1 MKNLWNNKIKVLW
14 YSHPRIAI
22 ALTLVCI
29 NLAVIGVFTGILSLI
44 TGNTF
49 FDELAYIFTF
59 TMSSDGIY
67 DFVNSAEDLRCFIV
81 KMVLALI
88 QMVIFSGALIGFTTD
103 VLQSTIDARLN
114 NIGKINL
121 KDHYVFLNWS
131 SIGPR
136 VIYDL
141 SYLDGHKNVII
152 LCDKER
158 DEVLNSIASVFTDN
172 KQKMKNM
179 RIFVKE
185 GDPLSSKH
193 LDDISLGEAK
203 YIGVFL
209 SDVEG
214 EGENDMTAKDINAVK
229 TLLTMMNLNTNA
241 NIVVEVENDVAV
253 EKIEGLLKVSESE
266 IDRHIIAFSHNAV
279 VGHILGRSVINPTF
293 DAVYNQL
300 LSYEG
305 VEFYGIDSED
315 VEDAL
320 YKYNDCIP
328 VVNYDDDDKVDENG
342 NMAADQLYILSD
354 NRETL
359 GVRPEKKSYV
369 KELKYCENKKR
380 DKFTV
385 FIVSSGGE
393 HSFVVE
399 ELNAYA
405 QSSNDI
411 GEYRSYSYS
420 DLEQLKSDLLSISGK
435 KKILLLSSSEE
446 GAKQD
451 ADVFLAAL
459 DLKLTGTIDDSAE
472 VYAEIVNPIN
482 MKSLQN
488 LGVVSVIVSNRIV
501 SLFML
506 QLLTHANSKKFYR
519 DLISI
524 NDGIGNDGID
534 VDIMR
539 ADELLMFDSEYIS
552 FSCQSE
558 LVQSFYIASGKTKMC
573 MGIKHGDELRFLC
586 DGMDKPEDL
595 RVYPEDELVLAV
607 Y

>member
-1 MKNLWNNKIKVLW
+1 MKNLCNNKIKVLW

-29 NLAVIGVFTGILSLI
+29 NLAVIGAFTGILALI
-44 TGNTF
+44 TENSF

-193 LDDISLGEAK
+193 LDDISLGDAK

-241 NIVVEVENDVAV
+241 NIVVEVENNVAV

-266 IDRHIIAFSHNAV
+266 IDRHIIAF
-279 VGHILGRSVINPTF
+279 
-293 DAVYNQL
+293 
-300 LSYEG
+300 
-305 VEFYGIDSED
+305 
-315 VEDAL
+315 
-320 YKYNDCIP
+320 
-328 VVNYDDDDKVDENG
+328 
-342 NMAADQLYILSD
+342 
-354 NRETL
+354 
-359 GVRPEKKSYV
+359 
-369 KELKYCENKKR
+369 
-380 DKFTV
+380 
-385 FIVSSGGE
+385 
-393 HSFVVE
+393 
-399 ELNAYA
+399 
-405 QSSNDI
+405 
-411 GEYRSYSYS
+411 
-420 DLEQLKSDLLSISGK
+420 
-435 KKILLLSSSEE
+435 
-446 GAKQD
+446 
-451 ADVFLAAL
+451 
-459 DLKLTGTIDDSAE
+459 
-472 VYAEIVNPIN
+472 
-482 MKSLQN
+482 
-488 LGVVSVIVSNRIV
+488 
-501 SLFML
+501 
-506 QLLTHANSKKFYR
+506 
-519 DLISI
+519 
-524 NDGIGNDGID
+524 
-534 VDIMR
+534 
-539 ADELLMFDSEYIS
+539 
-552 FSCQSE
+552 
-558 LVQSFYIASGKTKMC
+558 
-573 MGIKHGDELRFLC
+573 
-586 DGMDKPEDL
+586 
-595 RVYPEDELVLAV
+595 
-607 Y
+607 